1 MPLNVDLSSLC
12 PEWRILLERY
22 DHLNRVAKK
31 GQILFAG
38 SSLMEQF
45 PVNELMNSL
54 GVPGCVY
61 NRGVGGYTTDD
72 LLRTMDICIFDLE
85 PRKLFLN
92 IGTNDIGAGRLESL
106 RINYRE
112 LLRQIRERL
121 PETRLYLLAYYP
133 CNPQGLQASEEER
146 AQAFRY
152 RTNETIRECN
162 RWVEKLAHEIGAV
175 YLDLNAPLQDAQG
188 CLKLELTTDGIHM
201 YPDAYVPILEQLIP
215 YLE

>member
-1 MPLNVDLSSLC
+1 MSQNIELSSLC

-106 RINYRE
+106 RVNYRE
-112 LLRQIRERL
+112 ILRQIRERL

-146 AQAFRY
+146 TQAFRY
-152 RTNETIRECN
+152 RTNETI
-162 RWVEKLAHEIGAV
+162 LAHEIGAV

-188 CLKLELTTDGIHM
+188 CLKRELTTDGIHM